1 MRVALIGFAL
11 LLLAGVWLAGKI
23 ASDPGYV
30 MLAYGGT
37 SIEMSLWVALAA
49 LLVLVLFVW
58 LLRSVVLAVYRPLAA
73 SGGWWRDRNVRR
85 SQRRSKRGL
94 IAFIDGRWSDA
105 ARLLMQAAK
114 ESDAPLGSLLFAAKA
129 AQQTGDYQRCDLLL
143 AEAEALEDE
152 EAVAVAAVKAQIYID
167 RDEWALARAALD
179 VVRSEAIKH
188 PGCLQLYARIYAH
201 TKAWNDLRG
210 ILTALTK
217 RGALPDSELLS
228 WQEAMVMG
236 LLDAAAHSKDPLD
249 ALVKEWKQLPS
260 DWRDDASCVVHYAEL
275 LMLNGGHPKAETVLK
290 GFLRTEWDRRV
301 VDVFGRC
308 RGSDQVRQ
316 LMLAESWL
324 TRREKD
330 PALLLALG
338 RLSLQNQ
345 LWAKAKEYFV
355 ASVNAE
361 ANAAAFA
368 ELSRL
373 CGSLGEWQKAAQ
385 YSKQA
390 LKYGLG
396 ELPTLP
402 QPTAHK

>member
-1 MRVALIGFAL
+1 
-11 LLLAGVWLAGKI
+11 
-23 ASDPGYV
+23 
-30 MLAYGGT
+30 
-37 SIEMSLWVALAA
+37 
-49 LLVLVLFVW
+49 
-58 LLRSVVLAVYRPLAA
+58 
-73 SGGWWRDRNVRR
+73 
-85 SQRRSKRGL
+85 
-94 IAFIDGRWSDA
+94 
-105 ARLLMQAAK
+105 
-114 ESDAPLGSLLFAAKA
+114 
-129 AQQTGDYQRCDLLL
+129 
-143 AEAEALEDE
+143 
-152 EAVAVAAVKAQIYID
+152 
-167 RDEWALARAALD
+167 
-179 VVRSEAIKH
+179 
-188 PGCLQLYARIYAH
+188 
-201 TKAWNDLRG
+201 
-210 ILTALTK
+210 
-217 RGALPDSELLS
+217 
-228 WQEAMVMG
+228 
-236 LLDAAAHSKDPLD
+236 
-249 ALVKEWKQLPS
+249 
-260 DWRDDASCVVHYAEL
+260 
-275 LMLNGGHPKAETVLK
+275 MLNGGHPKAETVLK

-396 ELPTLP
+396 ELPALP